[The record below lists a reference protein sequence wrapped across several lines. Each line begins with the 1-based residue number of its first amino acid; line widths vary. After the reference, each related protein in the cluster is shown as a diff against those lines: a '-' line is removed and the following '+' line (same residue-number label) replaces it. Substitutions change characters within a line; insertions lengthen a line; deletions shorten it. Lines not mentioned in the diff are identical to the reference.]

1 MFGLPRSSKIGTGK
15 IWPAPEGAR
24 RAKAFKIYRF
34 DPDRHEGPRIDTYHV
49 DLDEC
54 GPMVLDALFFIK
66 NRIDST
72 LVFRRSCGEG
82 DLRQLLD
89 EYRRH
94 QHYRCTKPISD
105 IKGRVRIYP
114 LPHLPVI
121 KDLVPD
127 MTDFFAQYASIEPW
141 LKTKSPTP
149 EKEWRQSPEERAS
162 ARRPVR
168 VYSLCLLHHGMPE
181 LLVERHPVSWAGHSS
196 CTRIAGSWTAA
207 TRQPANGLTKSK
219 IRFGSIAVTRFSTVR
234 RPARRT

>member
-1 MFGLPRSSKIGTGK
+1 MLGCRETPRLVQARFGRRPKAHGAPKRSRYIGS
-15 IWPAPEGAR
+15 IP
-24 RAKAFKIYRF
+24 I
-34 DPDRHEGPRIDTYHV
+34 RHEGPRIDTYHV

-82 DLRQLLD
+82 VCGSCSMNIDGTNTIA
-89 EYRRH
+89 
-94 QHYRCTKPISD
+94 CTKPISD
-105 IKGRVRIYP
+105 IKGAVRIYP

-149 EKEWRQSPEERAS
+149 EKEWRQSPEERHQLDGL
-162 ARRPVR
+162 
-168 VYSLCLLHHGMPE
+168 YECILCACCTTGCPSYWWNGTRFLGPATL
-181 LLVERHPVSWAGHSS
+181 
-196 CTRIAGSWTAA
+196 TRIAGSWTAA

>member
-1 MFGLPRSSKIGTGK
+1 MRALLRNVGLPRNSRIGTGK

-24 RAKAFKIYRF
+24 RAKAFEIYRF
-34 DPDRHEGPRIDTYHV
+34 DPDQHEGPRIDTYHV

-82 DLRQLLD
+82 VCGSCSMNIDGTNTIA
-89 EYRRH
+89 
-94 QHYRCTKPISD
+94 CTKPISD
-105 IKGRVRIYP
+105 IKGAVRIYP

-149 EKEWRQSPEERAS
+149 EKEWRQSPEERHQLDGL
-162 ARRPVR
+162 
-168 VYSLCLLHHGMPE
+168 YECILC
-181 LLVERHPVSWAGHSS
+181 AC
-196 CTRIAGSWTAA
+196 CTTGCPSYW
-207 TRQPANGLTKSK
+207 
-219 IRFGSIAVTRFSTVR
+219 
-234 RPARRT
+234 

>member
-1 MFGLPRSSKIGTGK
+1 MRALLRNVGLPRNSKIGTGK

-24 RAKAFKIYRF
+24 RAKAFEIYRF

-82 DLRQLLD
+82 VCGSCSMNIDGTNTIA
-89 EYRRH
+89 
-94 QHYRCTKPISD
+94 CTKPISD
-105 IKGRVRIYP
+105 IKGGVRIYP

-149 EKEWRQSPEERAS
+149 EKEWRQSPEER
-162 ARRPVR
+162 
-168 VYSLCLLHHGMPE
+168 HQ
-181 LLVERHPVSWAGHSS
+181 LVA
-196 CTRIAGSWTAA
+196 
-207 TRQPANGLTKSK
+207 
-219 IRFGSIAVTRFSTVR
+219 
-234 RPARRT
+234 